1 MNSSKEIHIFFIFD
15 AMSNDKGKREKKRIK
30 IRNKVSKKK
39 LRRYR
44 KWKEAGHQIFT
55 TFIILFLLSAAY
67 LLIWGLIIEP
77 NLPRHIYG
85 PGDFRESILLLF
97 SLLIVAISYLAIML
111 IKYKPLD
118 FEWWDNILLFS
129 SVKFD
134 LDKYAA
140 LKRLGIK
147 YHHRKKKTK
156 KTKHIH
162 AHKSITE
169 E

>member
-1 MNSSKEIHIFFIFD
+1 
-15 AMSNDKGKREKKRIK
+15 MSEAKDNKVKKRIK
-30 IRNKVSKKK
+30 IRKKIDKKK
-39 LRRYR
+39 QRQVE
-44 KWKEAGHQIFT
+44 KWKEAGHNIFT
-55 TFIILFLLSAAY
+55 SFIIVSIMAAGY
-67 LLIWGLIIEP
+67 LLLWGLVIEP

-85 PGDFRESILLLF
+85 PGDFRESILLLV
-97 SLLIVAISYLAIML
+97 SLLIASLSYLGIL
-111 IKYKPLD
+111 IIKYKPLS
-118 FEWWDNILLFS
+118 FEWWNDIRLFI

-156 KTKHIH
+156 KKRSTHV
-162 AHKSITE
+162 HKSITE